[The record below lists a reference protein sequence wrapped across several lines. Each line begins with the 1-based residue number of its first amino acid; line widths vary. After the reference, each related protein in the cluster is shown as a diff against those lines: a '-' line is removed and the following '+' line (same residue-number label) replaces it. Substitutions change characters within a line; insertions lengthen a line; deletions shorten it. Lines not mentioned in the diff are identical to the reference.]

1 MAKYLLE
8 VSYTVE
14 GARGVA
20 KEGGS
25 ARRAVVEQM
34 TEKLGGK
41 VEVFY
46 YAFGKADVYTI
57 IDAPGGN
64 VDIAAASMAVGASGA
79 ASVKTTVLLTPEEI
93 DEAAKKS
100 IAYRPPGA

>member
-8 VSYTVE
+8 VSYTAE
-14 GARGVA
+14 GARGVL

-25 ARRAVVEQM
+25 ARRAVVEQL

-41 VEVFY
+41 VEAFY
-46 YAFGKADVYTI
+46 YAFGKNDVYVI
-57 IDAPGGN
+57 VEAGGN
-64 VDIAAASMAVGASGA
+64 IDIAAVSMAVGASGA
-79 ASVKTTVLLTPEEI
+79 ASIRTTVLLTPEEI

-100 IAYRPPGA
+100 VAYRPPGT